1 MMKVSKQFVSGLFL
15 IAVFAAITLAQ
26 STVEQSVK
34 NARDQFSDVKN
45 RSVEMER
52 VKRQANKRT
61 ASDNST
67 AKFPEIKEDFEQIQK
82 INSDVLQI
90 THVKMPINYV
100 AVLRSV
106 SEINNRA
113 VRLKSN
119 LFASEPKSKKE
130 AKNKQSSDFEMQDIK
145 LLLNALDKSIN
156 DFVHSSIFQ
165 NINLVNSTDSLAAQ
179 NDLESVIKI
188 SSSIKEKARK
198 ITKFDSR

>member
-1 MMKVSKQFVSGLFL
+1 MSNQSK
-15 IAVFAAITLAQ
+15 T
-26 STVEQSVK
+26 
-34 NARDQFSDVKN
+34 RDQFSDVKN

>member
-1 MMKVSKQFVSGLFL
+1 MKVSKQFVSGLFL